1 MVTNQSP
8 NLSKN
13 LLITKFDTKYGDNF
27 VTKFVD
33 QFGEE
38 VLAKYLFSFVTF
50 YAEEFP

>member
-1 MVTNQSP
+1 MV
-8 NLSKN
+8 
-13 LLITKFDTKYGDNF
+13 ITKFDTKYGDNF

-38 VLAKYLFSFVTF
+38 VLTKYLFSFVTF